1 MATTS
6 DIRNGFCMEYNN
18 DIYVVIE
25 FLHVKPGKGPAFV
38 RTTLKSVTN
47 GKVIDN
53 TFPSGHKIEEVRVE
67 RRYFQYLYTDEMGV
81 NLMNTETY
89 DQITMDPKLI
99 GDSAKFLFEGMQV
112 EVLYHAEKDIPLNAE
127 LPQHMNYEVTQTDEM
142 ATGGNTATNA
152 SKPAMLNCGAEVK
165 VPMFINIGDV
175 IRIDT
180 RTGAYLERVK
190 K

>member
-1 MATTS
+1 MASTS
-6 DIRNGFCMEYNN
+6 DIRNGFCMEFNH
-18 DIYVVIE
+18 DIYVVTE

-47 GKVIDN
+47 GKVIDQ
-53 TFPSGHKIEEVRVE
+53 TFPSGHKIDEVRVE
-67 RRYFQYLYTDEMGV
+67 RRYFQYLYTDEMGI

-89 DQITMDPKLI
+89 DQISIAEKLI
-99 GDSAKFLFEGMQV
+99 GDSAKFLKEGMQV
-112 EVLYHAEKDIPLNAE
+112 EVLYHAEKDMPLNVE
-127 LPQHMNYEVTQTDEM
+127 LPQHMNYEIIHTDEM
-142 ATGGNTATNA
+142 ATAGNTSTNA
-152 SKPAMLNCGAEVK
+152 TKPAKLDCGAEVK
-165 VPMFINIGDV
+165 VPLFMNIGDV

>member
-1 MATTS
+1 MASTS
-6 DIRNGFCMEYNN
+6 DIRNGFCMEFNH
-18 DIYVVIE
+18 DIFVVTE

-47 GKVIDN
+47 GKVIDQ

-89 DQITMDPKLI
+89 DQIVINEKLI
-99 GDSAKFLFEGMQV
+99 GDSARFLKEAMQV
-112 EVLYHAEKDIPLNAE
+112 EVLYHAAKDMPLNVE
-127 LPQHMNYEVTQTDEM
+127 LPQHMTYEIADTDEM
-142 ATGGNTATNA
+142 ATAGNTSTNA
-152 SKPAMLNCGAEVK
+152 TKYAKLDCGAEVK
-165 VPMFINIGDV
+165 VPLFINNGDM

>member
-1 MATTS
+1 MASTS
-6 DIRNGFCMEYNN
+6 DIRNGFCMEFNH

-47 GKVIDN
+47 GKVVDQ

-89 DQITMDPKLI
+89 DQISINPKLI
-99 GDSAKFLFEGMQV
+99 GDSVKFLKEGMQV
-112 EVLYHAEKDIPLNAE
+112 EVLYHAVKDLPLTVE
-127 LPQHMNYEVTQTDEM
+127 LPQHMNYEIVQTDEM
-142 ATGGNTATNA
+142 ATAGNTSTNA
-152 SKPAMLNCGAEVK
+152 QKPATLDCGAEVK
-165 VPMFINIGDV
+165 VPLFMNIGDV

>member
-1 MATTS
+1 MASTS
-6 DIRNGFCMEYNN
+6 DIRNGFCMEFNH

-47 GKVIDN
+47 GKVVDQ

-89 DQITMDPKLI
+89 DQISINPKLI
-99 GDSAKFLFEGMQV
+99 GDSTRFLKEGMQV
-112 EVLYHAEKDIPLNAE
+112 EVLYHSEKDLPLTVE
-127 LPQHMNYEVTQTDEM
+127 LPQHMNYTIIQTDEM
-142 ATGGNTATNA
+142 ATAGNTSTNA
-152 SKPAMLNCGAEVK
+152 QKPATLDCGAEVK
-165 VPMFINIGDV
+165 VPLFMNIGDI
-175 IRIDT
+175 IRVDT

>member
-1 MATTS
+1 MASTS
-6 DIRNGFCMEYNN
+6 DIRNGFCMEFNH

-47 GKVIDN
+47 GKVVDQ

-89 DQITMDPKLI
+89 DQITIDAKLI
-99 GDSAKFLFEGMQV
+99 GDAKRFLKESMEV
-112 EVLYHAEKDIPLNAE
+112 EVLYHATKDIPLNVE
-127 LPQHMNYEVTQTDEM
+127 LPQHMNYTIEHTDEM
-142 ATGGNTATNA
+142 ATAGNTSTNA
-152 SKPAMLNCGAEVK
+152 QKVALLDCGAEVK
-165 VPMFINIGDV
+165 VPLFMNIGDV